1 MSTFVNIVAYQS
13 AWFAC
18 VIGAANDAAWIGTA
32 LSLTI
37 VLAYLIATT
46 DVRAEIELLAVAM
59 ILGLLV
65 DSALASSGQIG
76 FAAGGP
82 SDGWAPHWMLALW
95 AVFATTLN
103 RSLRWMIGRP
113 IVAAAFGALGGPLAY
128 FSGTRLGALQ
138 MPTPEIA
145 LPLIAACW
153 AAAMLILSA
162 IARSCRSSTDPRLST
177 ESSRATLRG
186 CR

>member
-1 MSTFVNIVAYQS
+1 MSTFVNIIAYQG

-18 VIGAANDAAWIGTA
+18 VIGAANDVAWIGTA

-37 VLAYLIATT
+37 VFAYLIATT
-46 DVRAEIELLAVAM
+46 DVRAEIELIAVAL
-59 ILGLLV
+59 ILGLLI

-76 FAAGGP
+76 FAAGGA
-82 SDGWAPHWMLALW
+82 SDRWAPHWMLALW
-95 AVFATTLN
+95 AAFATTLN
-103 RSLRWMIGRP
+103 RSLRWVIGRP

-128 FSGTRLGALQ
+128 FAGTRLGALQ

-162 IARSCRSSTDPRLST
+162 VARSRRSSTEPQLRT
-177 ESSRATLRG
+177 ESGRASLRR